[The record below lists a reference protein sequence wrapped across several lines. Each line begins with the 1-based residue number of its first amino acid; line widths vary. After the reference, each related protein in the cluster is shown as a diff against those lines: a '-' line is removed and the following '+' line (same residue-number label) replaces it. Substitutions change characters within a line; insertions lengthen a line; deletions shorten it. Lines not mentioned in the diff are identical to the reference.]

1 MFIYIYKF
9 LVSFIM
15 PPGIF
20 IVALLCM
27 TVHLARKRERIAK
40 WLGLLTFVFYL
51 LSTPYV
57 GDLLVRTLEVRFVPP
72 ENPGGDV
79 IVMLGGGATFGTPD
93 IDGTGQLSGNAAN
106 RLLTAAR
113 LHKRLGIPVILSGGQ
128 VFDDS
133 GREAVIGK
141 RILTG
146 IGVPA
151 NEVFID
157 DTSLNTEQNARNVRG
172 ILETQGFSHPI
183 LVTSAFHMERSVLN
197 FAREGIDVTPY
208 PSDYW
213 VSIGGN
219 SVYLNK
225 LVPSADGLR
234 SSYIAIHEYLGIAA
248 VKLR

>member
-15 PPGIF
+15 PPGIL
-20 IVALLCM
+20 I
-27 TVHLARKRERIAK
+27 LAMLAITIYLAKKREQAAK
-40 WLGLLTFVFYL
+40 WLGLLTLFFYF
-51 LSTPYV
+51 LSTLFV
-57 GDLLVRTLEVRFVPP
+57 GNLLLKTLEIRFVPP
-72 ENPGGDV
+72 ENPTGDV

-93 IDGTGQLSGNAAN
+93 INGTGQLSGNAAN

-113 LHKRLGIPVILSGGQ
+113 LQKGLGIPVILSGGQ

-146 IGVPA
+146 IGVPE
-151 NEVFID
+151 NEILID
-157 DTSLNTEQNARNVRG
+157 DTSLNTEQNAHNVRG
-172 ILETQGFSHPI
+172 ILMEKGFKKPI

-197 FAREGIDVTPY
+197 FAKEGIAVIPY
-208 PSDYW
+208 PSDYL

-219 SVYLNK
+219 SIYVNN
-225 LVPSADGLR
+225 LVPSAEGLR
-234 SSYIAIHEYLGIAA
+234 YSYIALHEYLGIVA